1 MKLLCLKNQ
10 KIKTNELKINF
21 VKIIF
26 YTLNIEHLNQIL
38 FTIRK

>member
-10 KIKTNELKINF
+10 KIKTSELKINF

>member
-1 MKLLCLKNQ
+1 MKLCLKNQ

-26 YTLNIEHLNQIL
+26 YILEHLNQIF
-38 FTIRK
+38 FTIKK